1 MVANTVSDSGLDP
14 KMLELEIT
22 ESVLADDTFSAV
34 DSPTSLTSLK
44 ELGHQLSIDDFG
56 TGFSSL
62 SQLKHFPIDRL
73 KIDQSFVKGMLD
85 NVHDSAIVSAVLAMA
100 NSMKLRVI
108 AEGVETKEQLEYLQN
123 SNCDEAQ
130 GYYLSRPVPGA
141 AMQVCFPNSIGV
153 NRNAPVRLN
162 KILI

>member
-1 MVANTVSDSGLDP
+1 M
-14 KMLELEIT
+14 
-22 ESVLADDTFSAV
+22 
-34 DSPTSLTSLK
+34 
-44 ELGHQLSIDDFG
+44 
-56 TGFSSL
+56 
-62 SQLKHFPIDRL
+62 

-85 NVHDSAIVSAVLAMA
+85 NVHDSSIVSAVLAMA

-141 AMQVCFPNSIGV
+141 AIAGLFSEF
-153 NRNAPVRLN
+153 NRSEQKRSGTAE
-162 KILI
+162 